1 MAKVTLVF
9 AVLLIALG
17 LIGYWGTG
25 SKAPT
30 ALIPTWFGLALT
42 AGGLLAISR
51 SEGRRKLF
59 MHINVTVGL
68 LGLIG
73 AVAAAL
79 QGEANARSLGVFGFL
94 AMSPS
99 ESRRKLFMH
108 INVTIGLLGFLG
120 AASEAVRGYVKA
132 TSQGIEPDRI
142 ALASKVT
149 MAGLLLIYVALC
161 VRSFIAARRA
171 RKV

>member
-17 LIGYWGTG
+17 LAGYFGTG
-25 SKAPT
+25 SIHPT
-30 ALIPTWFGLALT
+30 ALIPTWFGLA
-42 AGGLLAISR
+42 
-51 SEGRRKLF
+51 
-59 MHINVTVGL
+59 
-68 LGLIG
+68 
-73 AVAAAL
+73 
-79 QGEANARSLGVFGFL
+79 LGVFGFL

-120 AASEAVRGYVKA
+120 AAAEAVRGYVKA
-132 TSQGIEPDRI
+132 TSQGIEPDHI